1 MAAPGLRHQ
10 RGTVDFVAYTQPMIE
25 AGTTRTGRWLRE
37 RRVRIALWV
46 AVVEGLIAAFS
57 HDIGRWTILILAV
70 IVLAFYMVAGRQMKW
85 DVARELSWIAAAS
98 QALAILVIIFAF
110 VLKLVAIV
118 AIAVFAIVALVYLF
132 SDRRHA

>member
-1 MAAPGLRHQ
+1 MI
-10 RGTVDFVAYTQPMIE
+10 FVAYTQPMIE

-37 RRVRIALWV
+37 RRVRIALWA
-46 AVVEGLIAAFS
+46 AVIEGLIAAFS
-57 HDIGRWTILILAV
+57 HDIGRWTILVLAV
-70 IVLAFYMVAGRQMKW
+70 IVLAFYMVAGRHMKW
-85 DVARELSWIAAAS
+85 DVARQLSWIAATS

-110 VLKLVAIV
+110 ILKLVAIV